1 MRKKLVFVI
10 VFLAAFCQVLPVGAI
25 SKTEAKLVSDHC
37 TAIRDNLKTLQ
48 KMDARV
54 RVYLGSYYEAILSN
68 FITPLNVRLVE
79 NNLSNGDLVEN
90 QNDFADARALFSSDF
105 IKYQRGLEELVGMN
119 CKDEPEAFYNKLE
132 IVRQKRKIM
141 EQDVLKMREVISWH
155 IRLVNELKGKL

>member
-1 MRKKLVFVI
+1 MKKMLFVLSFVVAI
-10 VFLAAFCQVLPVGAI
+10 LISAPVGAI

-37 TAIRDNLKTLQ
+37 TVIRDNLKTLQ
-48 KMDARV
+48 KMDARA
-54 RVYLGSYYEAILSN
+54 RVYLGSYYGAILSK

-105 IKYQRGLEELVGMN
+105 IKYQKGLEELVGMN
-119 CKDEPEAFYNKLE
+119 CKDEPEAFYDKLE

-141 EQDVLKMREVISWH
+141 EQDVLKMREVISRH
-155 IRLVNELKGKL
+155 VRLVNELKGKL

>member
-1 MRKKLVFVI
+1 MKKMFFVLSFVVTLLI
-10 VFLAAFCQVLPVGAI
+10 SVPVGAI

-37 TAIRDNLKTLQ
+37 TVIRDNLKTLQ
-48 KMDARV
+48 KMDARA
-54 RVYLGSYYEAILSN
+54 RVYLGSYYEAILSK

-105 IKYQRGLEELVGMN
+105 MKSQKGLEELVGMN
-119 CKDEPEAFYNKLE
+119 CKDAPEAFYDKLE

-141 EQDVLKMREVISWH
+141 EQDVLKMREVISRH

>member
-1 MRKKLVFVI
+1 MKKMLFVLSFVVAI
-10 VFLAAFCQVLPVGAI
+10 LISAPVGAI

-37 TAIRDNLKTLQ
+37 TVIRDNLKTLQ
-48 KMDARV
+48 KMDARA
-54 RVYLGSYYEAILSN
+54 RVYLGSYYEAILSK

-105 IKYQRGLEELVGMN
+105 IKYQKGLEELVGMN
-119 CKDEPEAFYNKLE
+119 CKDEPEAFYDKLE

-141 EQDVLKMREVISWH
+141 EQDVLKMREVISRH
-155 IRLVNELKGKL
+155 VRLVNELKGKL